1 MVLVKKTLAVS
12 WQLLIILLVSLAGD
26 KMAAVFS
33 LPIPGSVV
41 GMLLL
46 FTLLS
51 LGVIKPAQI
60 QEVTGFLLK
69 HMAFFFI
76 PVTVGLMNYWEIFH
90 QQGIVL
96 IALLAIS
103 LFIAF
108 IVFRF
113 TSLKNEGGK

>member
-1 MVLVKKTLAVS
+1 MVIVKKTLAVL

-26 KMAAVFS
+26 KVAAVFN
-33 LPIPGSVV
+33 LPIPGSVI

-51 LGVIKPAQI
+51 TGVIKTAQI
-60 QEVTGFLLK
+60 QEVTTFLLK

-90 QQGIVL
+90 QRGIL
-96 IALLAIS
+96 LFSSLAIS

-108 IVFRF
+108 VVFRF
-113 TSLKNEGGK
+113 TTLKNEGGK

>member
-1 MVLVKKTLAVS
+1 MVLVKKTLAVV
-12 WQLLIILLVSLAGD
+12 WQLLIILFVSLAGD
-26 KMAAVFS
+26 KLAAVFS

-46 FTLLS
+46 FMLLYTG
-51 LGVIKPAQI
+51 LIKPDYI

-90 QQGIVL
+90 KQGIVL
-96 IALLAIS
+96 FASLTIS
-103 LFIAF
+103 LCIAF

-113 TSLKNEGGK
+113 TKLKNGEGK